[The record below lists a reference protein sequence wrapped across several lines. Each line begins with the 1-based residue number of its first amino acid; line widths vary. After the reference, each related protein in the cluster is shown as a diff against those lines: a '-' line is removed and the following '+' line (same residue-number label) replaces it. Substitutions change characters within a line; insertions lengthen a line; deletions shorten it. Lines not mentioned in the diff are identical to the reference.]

1 MMTLQRVVSESLGQT
16 HIFTYNKDKPS
27 SVFRQFREIKA
38 DVLLSQFGLPL
49 GGLSYYSSV

>member
-1 MMTLQRVVSESLGQT
+1 MMTLQRVVLESLGQT

-27 SVFRQFREIKA
+27 SVFRQLREIKA